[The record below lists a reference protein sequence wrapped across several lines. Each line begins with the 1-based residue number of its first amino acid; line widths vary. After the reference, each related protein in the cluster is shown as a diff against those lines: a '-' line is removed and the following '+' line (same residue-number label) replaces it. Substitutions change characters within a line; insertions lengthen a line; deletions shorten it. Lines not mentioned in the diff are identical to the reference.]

1 MKTTTQRTRQWTRG
15 PKPPWPIEVDLHL
28 HTTCSD
34 GVLTPTELVERLA
47 TTSLKIVAITDH
59 DSTDGIDETLECAAS
74 ISDIKIIPGIELG
87 TEEGISDV
95 HVLGYF
101 IDYNDR
107 ELQIT
112 LKNFREGRVVAA
124 RCTVEKL
131 ATLGIDVSWK
141 RVQELASGA
150 VGRPHIARAMVERGY
165 VEDVPEAF
173 DRYLGSNG
181 VANIPR
187 KKLSPSDG
195 LEIIHRAGGVGV
207 VAHPRTVQRL
217 GTMVKKMAGD
227 GLAGIEVYAEKY
239 GDRERSRYM
248 SLANR
253 FDLVKCGGSDYHAF
267 GTDNEVI
274 PGSSG
279 PPEDT
284 PRLLLEKARLRHGE
298 RVGFVPKGLE

>member
-1 MKTTTQRTRQWTRG
+1 M
-15 PKPPWPIEVDLHL
+15 V
-28 HTTCSD
+28 
-34 GVLTPTELVERLA
+34 
-47 TTSLKIVAITDH
+47 VAITDH
-59 DSTDGIDETLECAAS
+59 DSTDGIDEALECAAS

-101 IDYNDR
+101 IDYRNR
-107 ELQIT
+107 ELQMT

-124 RCTVEKL
+124 RSTVEKL
-131 ATLGIDVSWK
+131 GTLGIDVSWK
-141 RVQELASGA
+141 RVQELANGA

-165 VEDVPEAF
+165 VKDVPEAF

-181 VANIPR
+181 VASISR

-207 VAHPRTVQRL
+207 IAHPRTVEGL
-217 GTMVKKMAGD
+217 DSMVEKMAGA

-239 GDRERSRYM
+239 GNRERSEYM
-248 SLANR
+248 ALANR

-274 PGSSG
+274 PGFSG
-279 PPEDT
+279 PPAHT
-284 PRLLLEKARLRHGE
+284 PGLLLEKARLRHGE
-298 RVGFVPKGLE
+298 RVGFVPAGLE